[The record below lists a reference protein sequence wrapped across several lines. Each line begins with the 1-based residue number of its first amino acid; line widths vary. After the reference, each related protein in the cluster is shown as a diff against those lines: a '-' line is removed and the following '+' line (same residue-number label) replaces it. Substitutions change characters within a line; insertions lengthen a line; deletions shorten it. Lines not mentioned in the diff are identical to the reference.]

1 VNIFVLVSEEL
12 ASSPKIS
19 ELKELQT
26 PSDVKIREIVEA
38 YWSDDS
44 SLSLPDNTD
53 LEVRYEDIMSDL
65 CAQLESA
72 AKPLITKISSK
83 VCLMNRRLRKGVKP
97 ANVKIPAGPIGLC
110 DFLMGKSTAYEVFL
124 IDPVINILADEKSN
138 LQQKFSDY
146 KSDLAKYLEE
156 TLTSC
161 RKKKVQLKFHHD
173 YTHMA
178 CRVSKEQVFL
188 SLMIHLKDYFSKE
201 FNLDYMLFEGFIPG
215 SATFFFS
222 MLREHAILLAPK
234 ILLEENLKELKDH
247 FGLTD
252 IVVFDYFHCNLEEA
266 TVKPMPSRDF
276 QLKTAELQVSC
287 RYEKQHFRE
296 LKEAQAKCKRL
307 EETTDHL
314 EESAS
319 RYKQEASQHKN
330 ELQELT
336 KEMDQMTDNL
346 KWLILCAKEKNVFG
360 RILGLEEDSRDME
373 RLQSIYKTM
382 HKRNW
387 ERNPRCVYVID
398 LPRKAHSSQIAVGG
412 DLIAIASEYD
422 GRLHID
428 LLTKKGHVV
437 NRLDC
442 FEGEGSRNLLWIAF
456 MHVKEKDTDSRRL
469 DLLISETAQNRLLRY
484 DAMSVDETL
493 ERIDYDWFSSPS
505 GIAVRDNSVYV
516 CDNDFCHKLECQ
528 DEGIRT
534 VTQVSFRRDY
544 QRPCEISL
552 TEQSMYIVEGGAK
565 KIHIF
570 GENGKFIKD
579 IETSYKPTCIA
590 TTSCGHLIVT
600 SWFESKIYVYRSD
613 GSFVR
618 SFGELGS
625 KEGQFRHP
633 CGVAVDESGLIYV
646 VDSGN
651 NRIQVF

>member
-266 TVKPMPSRDF
+266 TVKPMVGNTLYMLGF
-276 QLKTAELQVSC
+276 HKM
-287 RYEKQHFRE
+287 
-296 LKEAQAKCKRL
+296 KC
-307 EETTDHL
+307 
-314 EESAS
+314 
-319 RYKQEASQHKN
+319 
-330 ELQELT
+330 
-336 KEMDQMTDNL
+336 
-346 KWLILCAKEKNVFG
+346 
-360 RILGLEEDSRDME
+360 
-373 RLQSIYKTM
+373 
-382 HKRNW
+382 
-387 ERNPRCVYVID
+387 
-398 LPRKAHSSQIAVGG
+398 
-412 DLIAIASEYD
+412 
-422 GRLHID
+422 
-428 LLTKKGHVV
+428 
-437 NRLDC
+437 
-442 FEGEGSRNLLWIAF
+442 LWIIHF
-456 MHVKEKDTDSRRL
+456 HNFHGFYL
-469 DLLISETAQNRLLRY
+469 
-484 DAMSVDETL
+484 
-493 ERIDYDWFSSPS
+493 
-505 GIAVRDNSVYV
+505 
-516 CDNDFCHKLECQ
+516 FCGCYPL
-528 DEGIRT
+528 
-534 VTQVSFRRDY
+534 
-544 QRPCEISL
+544 
-552 TEQSMYIVEGGAK
+552 
-565 KIHIF
+565 
-570 GENGKFIKD
+570 
-579 IETSYKPTCIA
+579 
-590 TTSCGHLIVT
+590 
-600 SWFESKIYVYRSD
+600 
-613 GSFVR
+613 
-618 SFGELGS
+618 
-625 KEGQFRHP
+625 
-633 CGVAVDESGLIYV
+633 
-646 VDSGN
+646 
-651 NRIQVF
+651 